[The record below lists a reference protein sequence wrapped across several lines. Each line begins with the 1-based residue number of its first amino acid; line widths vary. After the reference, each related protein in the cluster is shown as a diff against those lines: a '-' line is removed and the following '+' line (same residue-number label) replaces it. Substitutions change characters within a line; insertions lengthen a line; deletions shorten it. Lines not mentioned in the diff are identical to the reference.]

1 MAGLLQESPQ
11 VVVVHATLPVR
22 PHASR
27 KRADSQRDFGRRSL
41 SATLNAA
48 MNAGPRPS
56 TARDQQ
62 QRFEDSLARYLR
74 GKNMLSEAELQEAL
88 TQQLI
93 MGGQLGT
100 ALWELGLVPGKSLQA
115 ITAGLL
121 KMPAVDPATIQSVPP
136 GILAKLDRGFV
147 ERARI
152 LPFSVAGKVMRVAT
166 CEPWNIKA
174 LDEAAFLSG
183 LRLEIYVLAEV
194 PLVRLLEKNYGI
206 KAGPRFRLQPQPR
219 IRQTPTAAPAD
230 TGPIEVGD
238 LMGEDTF
245 AEMYAGHE
253 DGRPTTRDVPTA
265 APVEEDVVEIL
276 EVIEDAVDHGPLD
289 RKEAVE
295 LLQQAH
301 DRDGI
306 ATVLARV
313 ALKVGKRVVLF
324 SRQGD
329 LWMGWT
335 GVGQGITP
343 AAVQALMIPSA
354 KGTAFGPSTR
364 PNRTSW
370 VRWRRTPSTT
380 SFSGRLAAP
389 SRSPAASSRSGSRG
403 ASSSASTSTTV
414 TARRSFPTSATF

>member
-1 MAGLLQESPQ
+1 
-11 VVVVHATLPVR
+11 
-22 PHASR
+22 
-27 KRADSQRDFGRRSL
+27 
-41 SATLNAA
+41 

-354 KGTAFGPSTR
+354 KGTAFGLVHQTESHFLGPLA
-364 PNRTSW
+364 PNPVHDQFLRALGGAKPVTCGIFPVW
-370 VRWRRTPSTT
+370 
-380 SFSGRLAAP
+380 FKGRIVFGIYIDNGDGQAIVPDIGDLLIVAQQVAAALE
-389 SRSPAASSRSGSRG
+389 RLIK
-403 ASSSASTSTTV
+403 
-414 TARRSFPTSATF
+414 ARAGQAR